1 MILDAA
7 ETIIGLF
14 GFDRTVYNSNIKKN
28 KRREKWYDGIRKERT
43 RIYKPRCQDNNNE
56 KRTI

>member
-1 MILDAA
+1 L
-7 ETIIGLF
+7 
-14 GFDRTVYNSNIKKN
+14 GFDRTVYSSNIKKN